1 MKDRDANWNV
11 GIGITNRDYFVI
23 NQASNPMI
31 YLDGKYIIQSQL
43 TLFAEMWLLNAGVMN
58 ISANN
63 YGAFLRTGILWNIK

>member
-1 MKDRDANWNV
+1 LKDRDANWNV

-23 NQASNPMI
+23 NQASNPMF
-31 YLDGKYIIQSQL
+31 YLDGKYIIQSRL

-63 YGAFLRTGILWNIK
+63 YGSFLRTGILWNIK